1 MYKQVGK
8 RGRIYSIILLFLLV
22 LCCGCRGKTGVV
34 LSTALSP
41 VPGISGQGEALP
53 ECNTPYTVGYPNRDG
68 TYSLYIFSSPVQYPT
83 GDGYAVIDNT
93 VVASGKEG
101 FAYENKANEIKAY
114 FPPSLSEYFRVEKGE
129 AWIEFKPCGDWSG
142 FSEAKDT
149 PYVNMYGD
157 TVSAVL
163 YEGTALDMV
172 FYPTKAGIQAELVL
186 KKCPEENTLDFCVR
200 TNDASYI
207 DRQNGYIVF
216 RDGDDIQSVVRQP
229 LLRHHP
235 DKAFDVT
242 TDVSILYKADGQHVQ
257 LLMDEAVLR
266 GAVYPVKLD
275 PSFEIYTEKIP
286 DSSVYSEFDT
296 NAYLRHYEVVGHHP
310 ALGEGWTYV
319 RFRLNT
325 YFHAAPADILSAE
338 YCVRELYTS
347 GAVKTAFYKP
357 LYQWNSQSVVWS
369 DRVPEDKRVSA
380 KSRTQASV
388 RAYDIMEF
396 VRDCVEFY
404 SWETELMG
412 LLLKAEEDEGFRIF
426 ASSDHAL
433 YSPYVVVRLKTRP
446 ESLERTEAGSPDGG
460 F

>member
-1 MYKQVGK
+1 M
-8 RGRIYSIILLFLLV
+8 
-22 LCCGCRGKTGVV
+22 
-34 LSTALSP
+34 
-41 VPGISGQGEALP
+41 
-53 ECNTPYTVGYPNRDG
+53 
-68 TYSLYIFSSPVQYPT
+68 
-83 GDGYAVIDNT
+83 
-93 VVASGKEG
+93 
-101 FAYENKANEIKAY
+101 
-114 FPPSLSEYFRVEKGE
+114 
-129 AWIEFKPCGDWSG
+129 
-142 FSEAKDT
+142 
-149 PYVNMYGD
+149 
-157 TVSAVL
+157 
-163 YEGTALDMV
+163 
-172 FYPTKAGIQAELVL
+172 
-186 KKCPEENTLDFCVR
+186 
-200 TNDASYI
+200 
-207 DRQNGYIVF
+207 
-216 RDGDDIQSVVRQP
+216 RQP

-242 TDVSILYKADGQHVQ
+242 TDVSTLYKADGQHVQ

-388 RAYDIMEF
+388 RAYDITEF

>member
-1 MYKQVGK
+1 
-8 RGRIYSIILLFLLV
+8 
-22 LCCGCRGKTGVV
+22 
-34 LSTALSP
+34 
-41 VPGISGQGEALP
+41 
-53 ECNTPYTVGYPNRDG
+53 
-68 TYSLYIFSSPVQYPT
+68 
-83 GDGYAVIDNT
+83 
-93 VVASGKEG
+93 
-101 FAYENKANEIKAY
+101 
-114 FPPSLSEYFRVEKGE
+114 
-129 AWIEFKPCGDWSG
+129 
-142 FSEAKDT
+142 
-149 PYVNMYGD
+149 MYGD

-266 GAVYPVKLD
+266 DAVYPVKLD

-347 GAVKTAFYKP
+347 GAVKPP
-357 LYQWNSQSVVWS
+357 L
-369 DRVPEDKRVSA
+369 
-380 KSRTQASV
+380 
-388 RAYDIMEF
+388 
-396 VRDCVEFY
+396 
-404 SWETELMG
+404 
-412 LLLKAEEDEGFRIF
+412 
-426 ASSDHAL
+426 
-433 YSPYVVVRLKTRP
+433 
-446 ESLERTEAGSPDGG
+446 
-460 F
+460 

>member
-1 MYKQVGK
+1 MYKQIGK
-8 RGRIYSIILLFLLV
+8 CGITCSIFLLLFLV
-22 LCCGCRGKTGVV
+22 LCCGCRSKSGAV

-53 ECNTPYTVGYPNRDG
+53 GYDTPYTVCYPNRDG
-68 TYSLYIFSSPVQYPT
+68 TYSLYIFSSPIQYKT

-93 VVASGKEG
+93 VVVSDKDG
-101 FAYENKANEIKAY
+101 FAYENKANDTRTY
-114 FPPSLSEYFRVEKGE
+114 FPPTLSEHFRVEKGGTF
-129 AWIEFKPCGDWSG
+129 IEFKPCGDWSG
-142 FSEAKDT
+142 FSEAT
-149 PYVNMYGD
+149 GTEYVNMYGD
-157 TVSAVL
+157 TVSSVL

-172 FYPTKAGIQAELVL
+172 FYPTRAGIQVELVL
-186 KKCPEENTLDFCVR
+186 KDCPEENTFDFCVR

-216 RDGDDIQSVVRQP
+216 QDGDDIQSVVRQP

-235 DKAFDVT
+235 NKPFDIT
-242 TDVSILYKADGQHVQ
+242 TDVSLLYKPDGQHIQ
-257 LLMDEAVLR
+257 LLMDEAVLQD
-266 GAVYPVKLD
+266 AVYPVKLD

-310 ALGEGWTYV
+310 VLGEGWTYV

-325 YFHAAPADILSAE
+325 YFHAAPADIVSAE
-338 YCVRELYTS
+338 YCVRELCAS
-347 GAVKTAFYKP
+347 KAVKTAFYKP

-369 DRVPEDKRVSA
+369 DRVPEDKLVSA

-388 RAYDIMEF
+388 RAYDITEF
-396 VRDCVEFY
+396 VRECVEFY
-404 SWETELMG
+404 SWETDLMG

-433 YSPYVVVRLKTRP
+433 YSPYVVVRLKTLP
-446 ESLERTEAGSPDGG
+446 ESMEKTEAADTDGSL
-460 F
+460 